1 MTWILG
7 EGAGVALQ
15 VSNPRARLRG
25 KLGSQVGPDLA
36 RGIQSINHGENL
48 LGESG
53 IYPTQHTLILLCPDG
68 KIRTNSEH
76 HIALSIK
83 EKLRWARFGAIDNAH
98 EIMEARNREELAE
111 P

>member
-1 MTWILG
+1 MKVLELT
-7 EGAGVALQ
+7 LQ
-15 VSNPRARLRG
+15 VSNLRVRLRG
-25 KLGSQVGPDLA
+25 KLGIQVGPDLA

-53 IYPTQHTLILLCPDG
+53 INPTQDTLILFCPDG
-68 KIRTNSEH
+68 KIRTNRER

-83 EKLRWARFGAIDNAH
+83 EKLRWARFSAIDNAH
-98 EIMEARNREELAE
+98 EIMEAQNQEELAE